1 MGKYRKGGN
10 NILQSKK
17 REDME
22 EAKST
27 KGEGGG
33 GVGIN
38 GKEMRS
44 I

>member
-10 NILQSKK
+10 NILKSKK

-27 KGEGGG
+27 KGEGG
-33 GVGIN
+33 VGRN